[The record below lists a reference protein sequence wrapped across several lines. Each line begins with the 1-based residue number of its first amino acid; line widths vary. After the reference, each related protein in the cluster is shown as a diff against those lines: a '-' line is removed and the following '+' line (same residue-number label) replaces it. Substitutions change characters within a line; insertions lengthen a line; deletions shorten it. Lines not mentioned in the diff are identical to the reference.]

1 MLIYTYIIYFYQDI
15 SISCCY
21 VQEQKAED
29 QRQLTASTLELRQQA
44 EYLSSGNDQNR
55 LMTQLG
61 TTAVDDW
68 GAVNGSSKKKVCLH
82 PCVPN

>member
-68 GAVNGSSKKKVCLH
+68 GAVNGSSKKKV
-82 PCVPN
+82 